1 MPEVEVVGEGGGEE
15 EEEDKE
21 DMPVVHTDEVIVQN
35 KRSQP
40 LLHLIRAY
48 QPGIALL

>member
-1 MPEVEVVGEGGGEE
+1 MDENTMPEGGGEE
-15 EEEDKE
+15 KE

-35 KRSQP
+35 KRSQR

-48 QPGIALL
+48 QPVIALL